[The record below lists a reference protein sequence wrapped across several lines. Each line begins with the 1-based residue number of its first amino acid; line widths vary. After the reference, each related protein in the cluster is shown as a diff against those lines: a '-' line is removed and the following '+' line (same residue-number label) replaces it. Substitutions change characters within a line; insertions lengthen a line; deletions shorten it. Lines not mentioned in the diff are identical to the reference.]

1 MKVMQ
6 NLHKYWKL
14 LMILTVI
21 VGLISIKGFPIALG
35 ALYLPVLF
43 RVVKLQMNLS
53 KGLINERDPKIFIK
67 SNQKGVVISV
77 VCCIAITF
85 ILMKAISDFYAGLTG
100 FLGALVAISPVTLA
114 ISIILYIISAIAVIQ
129 AVKIHFANAQNVE

>member
-1 MKVMQ
+1 MQ
-6 NLHKYWKL
+6 NLHKHWKL

-21 VGLISIKGFPIALG
+21 VGLLSIKGFPIALG

-53 KGLINERDPKIFIK
+53 KGLINERDPQMFIK
-67 SNQKGVVISV
+67 SNQKGVIISV

-100 FLGALVAISPVTLA
+100 FLGTLIAISPVTLA
-114 ISIILYIISAIAVIQ
+114 ISIILYILSAIAVIQ
-129 AVKIHFANAQNVE
+129 AVKLHFGNDKIVD

>member
-1 MKVMQ
+1 MQ
-6 NLHKYWKL
+6 NLHKHWKL

-21 VGLISIKGFPIALG
+21 VGLLSIKGFPIALG

-53 KGLINERDPKIFIK
+53 KGLIYERDPQMFIK
-67 SNQKGVVISV
+67 SNQKGVIISV

-100 FLGALVAISPVTLA
+100 FLGTLIAISPVTLA
-114 ISIILYIISAIAVIQ
+114 ISIILYILSAIAVIQ
-129 AVKIHFANAQNVE
+129 AVKLHFGNNKIVD

>member
-1 MKVMQ
+1 MQ
-6 NLHKYWKL
+6 NLHKHWKL

-21 VGLISIKGFPIALG
+21 VGLLSIKGFPIALG

-53 KGLINERDPKIFIK
+53 KGLINERDPQMFIK
-67 SNQKGVVISV
+67 SNQKGVIISV

-100 FLGALVAISPVTLA
+100 FLGTLIAISPVTLA
-114 ISIILYIISAIAVIQ
+114 ISIILYILSAIAVIQ
-129 AVKIHFANAQNVE
+129 AVKLHFGNNKIVD